1 MRGRLPVPR
10 RGWFTEQEPQ
20 ILKITLLGTGS
31 PLPSLKR
38 ASSSYLVEIGND
50 VVLIDHGPGAFQRL
64 MQAGKRA
71 LDVTHVFLSHLHFD
85 HCADLIRLFHHR
97 WDASGDATPPMRIYG
112 PSGTQEF
119 IDRVFGAEGAF
130 SRDLASRTKHP
141 LSIGAYR
148 ERGGTPPRP
157 WPDTRVTE
165 LSGAGT
171 VEFDGWRI
179 VRCEV
184 PHFQPYLESFAYR
197 VEAGSK
203 SFVYTSDVNLT
214 LPDVPALREL
224 ARGADL
230 LVHYL
235 NAFAFE
241 DKAPGG
247 LAGPRFVARLANEA
261 GIGKLV
267 TTHHGPWID
276 TPDVRERVL
285 ADIGAVYKGQVVWG
299 EDLMSFLL

>member
-1 MRGRLPVPR
+1 MPAPLRARRRRNPV
-10 RGWFTEQEPQ
+10 
-20 ILKITLLGTGS
+20 KVTLLGTGS

-38 ASSSYLVEIGND
+38 ASSSYLVETGDD
-50 VVLIDHGPGAFQRL
+50 VILIDHGPGAFQRL

-71 LDVTHVFLSHLHFD
+71 TDVTHVFLSHLHFD

-97 WDASGDATPPMRIYG
+97 WDASGDDTPAMRIHG
-112 PSGTQEF
+112 PAGTQEF
-119 IDRVFGAEGAF
+119 IDRVFGVQGAF
-130 SRDLASRTKHP
+130 SRDLVSRTQHP

-165 LSGAGT
+165 LAGAG
-171 VEFDGWRI
+171 VLDCGGWRI
-179 VRCEV
+179 ARCEV
-184 PHFQPYLESFAYR
+184 PHFQPYLDSFAYR
-197 VEAGSK
+197 VEADGR

-214 LPDVPALREL
+214 LPEGAPPALREL

-241 DKAPGG
+241 ARHPGG
-247 LAGPRFVARLANEA
+247 LAGPRFAAALARDAA
-261 GIGKLV
+261 VKTLV

-276 TPDVRERVL
+276 SGGMPERIL
-285 ADIGAVYKGQVVWG
+285 AEIATIYAGRVVWG
-299 EDLMSFLL
+299 EDLMSFEL

>member
-1 MRGRLPVPR
+1 M
-10 RGWFTEQEPQ
+10 
-20 ILKITLLGTGS
+20 KITLLGTGS

-38 ASSSYLVEIGND
+38 ASSSYLIEIGSD

-64 MQAGKRA
+64 MEAGKRA
-71 LDVTHVFLSHLHFD
+71 TDVTHVFLSHLHFD

-97 WDASGDATPPMRIYG
+97 WDASGDRTPPMRIYG
-112 PSGTQEF
+112 PVGTQEF
-119 IDRVFGAEGAF
+119 IDRVFGSGGAF
-130 SRDLASRTKHP
+130 HRDLASRTRHP

-165 LSGAGT
+165 LSGIGT
-171 VEFDGWRI
+171 VEFDGWRML
-179 VRCEV
+179 RCEV

-197 VEAGSK
+197 IEAAGK
-203 SFVYTSDVNLT
+203 SFVYTSDVNLA
-214 LPDVPALREL
+214 LEDGAPEALRDL

-247 LAGPRFVARLANEA
+247 LAGPRFVGRLAQESA
-261 GIGKLV
+261 IGMLV

-276 TPDVRERVL
+276 TPEVRERVL
-285 ADIGAVYKGQVVWG
+285 AELGEIYKGQVVWG
-299 EDLMSFLL
+299 EDLKSFTL

>member
-1 MRGRLPVPR
+1 MKV
-10 RGWFTEQEPQ
+10 
-20 ILKITLLGTGS
+20 TLLGTGS

-38 ASSSYLVEIGND
+38 ASSSYLVEVGND

-64 MQAGKRA
+64 MQVGKRA
-71 LDVTHVFLSHLHFD
+71 TDVTQVFLSHLHFD

-97 WDASGDATPPMRIYG
+97 WDASGGNTPPMHIFG
-112 PSGTQEF
+112 PAGTQEF
-119 IDRVFGAEGAF
+119 IDRVFGEQGAF
-130 SRDLASRTKHP
+130 HRDLASRTRHP

-165 LSGAGT
+165 LVGEGV
-171 VEFDGWRI
+171 VELDGWRMR
-179 VRCEV
+179 RCEV

-197 VEAGSK
+197 VEAGGK

-214 LPDVPALREL
+214 LPEGAPPALREL
-224 ARGADL
+224 VQGAGL

-247 LAGPRFVARLANEA
+247 LAGPRFVGRLAQESA
-261 GIGKLV
+261 IGTLV

-276 TPDVRERVL
+276 TPEVRERVL
-285 ADIGAVYKGQVVWG
+285 AELGEIYKGKTVWG
-299 EDLMSFLL
+299 EDLMSFDL

>member
-1 MRGRLPVPR
+1 MKV
-10 RGWFTEQEPQ
+10 
-20 ILKITLLGTGS
+20 TLLGTGS

-38 ASSSYLVEIGND
+38 ASSSYLVETGAD

-71 LDVTHVFLSHLHFD
+71 TDVTHVFLSHLHFD

-97 WDASGDATPPMRIYG
+97 WDASGDNTPPMRIYG
-112 PSGTQEF
+112 PDGTREF
-119 IDRVFGAEGAF
+119 IDRVFGEQGAF
-130 SRDLASRTKHP
+130 SRDLASRTRHP

-165 LSGAGT
+165 LAGPG
-171 VEFDGWRI
+171 VVDFGDWRI

-197 VEAGSK
+197 VEAGGK
-203 SFVYTSDVNLT
+203 VFVYTSDVNLT
-214 LPDVPALREL
+214 LPDGAPPALREL
-224 ARGADL
+224 AQGADL

-247 LAGPRFVARLANEA
+247 LAGPKFVAGLARDS
-261 GIGKLV
+261 GIKTLV

-276 TPDVRERVL
+276 TSEVRERVL
-285 ADIGAVYKGQVVWG
+285 REIAEVYAGQVIWG
-299 EDLMSFLL
+299 EDLMSFEL

>member
-1 MRGRLPVPR
+1 MKV
-10 RGWFTEQEPQ
+10 
-20 ILKITLLGTGS
+20 TLLGTGS

-38 ASSSYLVEIGND
+38 ASSSYLVEIGSD
-50 VVLIDHGPGAFQRL
+50 VMLIDHGPGAFQRL

-71 LDVTHVFLSHLHFD
+71 TDVTHVFLSHLHFD

-97 WDASGDATPPMRIYG
+97 WDASGDDTPPMCIYG
-112 PSGTQEF
+112 PAGTQEF

-130 SRDLASRTKHP
+130 HRDLASRTRHP

-157 WPDTRVTE
+157 WPDTRVIE
-165 LSGAGT
+165 LAGAGV
-171 VEFDGWRI
+171 VEFGDWRI
-179 VRCEV
+179 LRCEV

-197 VEAGSK
+197 VEAGGK

-214 LPDVPALREL
+214 LPGAPPALHEL
-224 ARGADL
+224 AQGADL

-241 DKAPGG
+241 DRVPGG
-247 LAGPRFVARLANEA
+247 LAGPRFVARLAKEA
-261 GIGKLV
+261 GIKTLV

-276 TPDVRERVL
+276 TPEVRERVL
-285 ADIGAVYKGQVVWG
+285 AEIGRIYAGKVIWG
-299 EDLMSFLL
+299 EDLMSFTL

>member
-1 MRGRLPVPR
+1 V
-10 RGWFTEQEPQ
+10 QV
-20 ILKITLLGTGS
+20 TLLGTGS

-38 ASSSYLVEIGND
+38 VSSSYLVEAGSD

-71 LDVTHVFLSHLHFD
+71 TDVTHVFLSHLHFD

-97 WDASGDATPPMRIYG
+97 WDASGDHTPPMHIYG
-112 PSGTQEF
+112 PAGTQEF
-119 IDRVFGAEGAF
+119 IDRVFGTEGAF
-130 SRDLASRTKHP
+130 SRDLASRTRHP

-157 WPDTRVTE
+157 WPDTKVNE
-165 LSGAGT
+165 LAGPGV
-171 VEFDGWRI
+171 VEFDDWRI
-179 VRCEV
+179 MRCEV

-197 VEAGSK
+197 VEAGGK

-214 LPDVPALREL
+214 LPEAPPALR
-224 ARGADL
+224 AITQDADL

-247 LAGPRFVARLANEA
+247 LAGPRFVAHLAKEA
-261 GIGKLV
+261 RIKTLV

-276 TPDVRERVL
+276 TPEVRERVL
-285 ADIGAVYKGQVVWG
+285 REIAEVYTGRVVWG
-299 EDLMSFLL
+299 EDLMSFTL